1 KEALEIALEIRSVER
16 QSEVWKLLAETY
28 EKTGEFNKALEAYKN
43 YSLLHDSIINSEK
56 KEYVLKKAMQF
67 DFEKKEDSVSLV
79 HARQLA
85 IETAEI
91 SRQKISR
98 TFILWGAIFLFLSSM
113 AIFFFY
119 KRKKDAEQ
127 QQK

>member
-1 KEALEIALEIRSVER
+1 
-16 QSEVWKLLAETY
+16 
-28 EKTGEFNKALEAYKN
+28 TGEFNKALEAYKN

-127 QQK
+127 QQKEAELKAEVSDTEMKALRAQMNPHF